1 LDLFIHGA
9 SPFLT
14 AERIP
19 FKFNEIIL
27 NMTSQT
33 FSKIDFIEFTLSA
46 NVLRFGDFTTKAGRQ
61 SPYFFNTGLFT
72 DGDAIAKLG
81 RFYAQAILNAKI
93 EFDMLYGPAYKGI
106 TLSASTAI
114 ALTSFNRN
122 VPFAFNRKEAKAHG
136 EGGVTIGAPVSGRVL
151 IVDDVISAGTSVRE
165 SIEVIES
172 AGATPCGIVVSLDRQ
187 ERGTGAESAIQEIE
201 RDFKLPVI
209 NLFCLDDL
217 VDYLSQRPE
226 MADKLDRVSQYRAEY
241 GAG

>member
-1 LDLFIHGA
+1 
-9 SPFLT
+9 
-14 AERIP
+14 
-19 FKFNEIIL
+19 
-27 NMTSQT
+27 MTSHT
-33 FSKIDFIEFTLSA
+33 FSKIDFIEFTLHA
-46 NVLRFGDFTTKAGRQ
+46 NVLRFGDFITKAGRQ

-72 DGDAIAKLG
+72 DGDAVAKLG
-81 RFYAQAILNAKI
+81 RFYAQAILNANI

-114 ALTSFNRN
+114 ALASFNRN

-187 ERGTGAESAIQEIE
+187 ERGTGSESAIQEIE

-209 NLFCLDDL
+209 SLFCLDDL

-226 MADKLDRVSQYRAEY
+226 MADKLERVSQYRAEY

>member
-1 LDLFIHGA
+1 
-9 SPFLT
+9 
-14 AERIP
+14 
-19 FKFNEIIL
+19 
-27 NMTSQT
+27 MTSQT

-217 VDYLSQRPE
+217 VDYLSQKPE

>member
-1 LDLFIHGA
+1 
-9 SPFLT
+9 
-14 AERIP
+14 
-19 FKFNEIIL
+19 
-27 NMTSQT
+27 MTSQT
-33 FSKIDFIEFTLSA
+33 FSKIDFIEFTLHA
-46 NVLRFGDFTTKAGRQ
+46 NVLRFGDFITKAGRQ

-72 DGDAIAKLG
+72 DGDAVAKLG
-81 RFYAQAILNAKI
+81 RFYAQAILNANT

-114 ALTSFNRN
+114 ALASFNRN

-187 ERGTGAESAIQEIE
+187 ERGTGSESAIQEIE
-201 RDFKLPVI
+201 REFKLPVI
-209 NLFCLDDL
+209 SLFCLDDL

-226 MADKLDRVSQYRAEY
+226 MTDKLGQVSQYRAEY

>member
-1 LDLFIHGA
+1 
-9 SPFLT
+9 
-14 AERIP
+14 
-19 FKFNEIIL
+19 
-27 NMTSQT
+27 MTSQT

-61 SPYFFNTGLFT
+61 SPYFFNSGLFT

-114 ALTSFNRN
+114 ALSSFNRK

-187 ERGTGAESAIQEIE
+187 ERGTGTESAIQEIE

-217 VDYLSQRPE
+217 VDYLSQKPK

>member
-1 LDLFIHGA
+1 
-9 SPFLT
+9 
-14 AERIP
+14 
-19 FKFNEIIL
+19 
-27 NMTSQT
+27 MTSQT

-114 ALTSFNRN
+114 ALSSFNRN

-165 SIEVIES
+165 SIEVIEA
-172 AGATPCGIVVSLDRQ
+172 AGATPCGIVVALDRQ

-217 VDYLSQRPE
+217 VDYLSQKPK

>member
-1 LDLFIHGA
+1 
-9 SPFLT
+9 
-14 AERIP
+14 
-19 FKFNEIIL
+19 
-27 NMTSQT
+27 MTSQT

-61 SPYFFNTGLFT
+61 SPYFFNSGLFT

-114 ALTSFNRN
+114 ALSSFNRN

-187 ERGTGAESAIQEIE
+187 ERGTGTESAIQEIE

>member
-1 LDLFIHGA
+1 
-9 SPFLT
+9 
-14 AERIP
+14 
-19 FKFNEIIL
+19 
-27 NMTSQT
+27 MTSQT

-201 RDFKLPVI
+201 RDFNLPVI

-217 VDYLSQRPE
+217 VDYLSQKPE

>member
-1 LDLFIHGA
+1 
-9 SPFLT
+9 
-14 AERIP
+14 
-19 FKFNEIIL
+19 
-27 NMTSQT
+27 MTSQT

-114 ALTSFNRN
+114 ALSSFNRN

-217 VDYLSQRPE
+217 VDYLSQKPE

>member
-1 LDLFIHGA
+1 
-9 SPFLT
+9 
-14 AERIP
+14 
-19 FKFNEIIL
+19 
-27 NMTSQT
+27 MTSQT

-93 EFDMLYGPAYKGI
+93 DFDMLYGPAYKGI

-217 VDYLSQRPE
+217 VDYLSQKPE
-226 MADKLDRVSQYRAEY
+226 MADKLDRVSQYRAAY

>member
-1 LDLFIHGA
+1 
-9 SPFLT
+9 
-14 AERIP
+14 
-19 FKFNEIIL
+19 
-27 NMTSQT
+27 MTSQT

-217 VDYLSQRPE
+217 VDYLSQKPE

-241 GAG
+241 DAG

>member
-1 LDLFIHGA
+1 
-9 SPFLT
+9 
-14 AERIP
+14 
-19 FKFNEIIL
+19 
-27 NMTSQT
+27 MTSQT

-93 EFDMLYGPAYKGI
+93 DFDMLYGPAYKGI

-217 VDYLSQRPE
+217 VDYLSQKPE

>member
-1 LDLFIHGA
+1 
-9 SPFLT
+9 
-14 AERIP
+14 
-19 FKFNEIIL
+19 
-27 NMTSQT
+27 MTSQT
-33 FSKIDFIEFTLSA
+33 FSKIDFIEFTLTA

-93 EFDMLYGPAYKGI
+93 KFDMLYGPAYKGI

-114 ALTSFNRN
+114 ALASFNRN

-187 ERGTGAESAIQEIE
+187 ERGTGAKSAIQEIE

-209 NLFCLDDL
+209 SLFCLDDL
-217 VDYLSQRPE
+217 VDYLSQKPE
-226 MADKLDRVSQYRAEY
+226 MSDKLDRVSQYRTEY

>member
-217 VDYLSQRPE
+217 VDYLSQKPE